1 MSVSFAWR
9 GRREARMDG
18 EASIY
23 QYTDVRDHQS
33 VDDHAELG
41 LQGGEV
47 QIRERHNQRPL
58 RADGEL
64 AWICPCAFTDSQC
77 MV

>member
-1 MSVSFAWR
+1 
-9 GRREARMDG
+9 MDG

-64 AWICPCAFTDSQC
+64 AGYAPAFTDSQC